1 MKDIYMGVIVPF
13 SILLPIFIALL
24 KWKILPQGG
33 KILFIYLVISGTINF
48 AATIIGKVYHKNNL
62 PLVHILTILEVIVL
76 LKFYKKVLA
85 HQHKQLV
92 YNLAAI
98 LFIIICIGNVIFFQ
112 SIYTY
117 CSYTRSIAA
126 IIIMILS
133 INYFA
138 KTTAEFVHGKIQYGS
153 IFYFNIGIFLYY
165 SGAFM
170 LFLFSNFTLIEI
182 KSQDD
187 FFVIWGLHASLVL
200 IMNLLFSIG
209 YILCKK

>member
-24 KWKILPQGG
+24 KWKFLPQGG
-33 KILFIYLVISGTINF
+33 KILFVYLLISGTVNF

-62 PLVHILTILEVIVL
+62 PLVHILTILEVVVL
-76 LKFYKKVLA
+76 LQFYKKILE
-85 HQHKQLV
+85 HRHRTLV
-92 YNLAAI
+92 YNLTAI
-98 LFIIICIGNVIFFQ
+98 LFIIICISNTIFFQ
-112 SIYTY
+112 SIFTY

-126 IIIMILS
+126 IIIMMLA

-138 KTTAEFVHGKIQYGS
+138 KTTAESVHGKIKYRAV
-153 IFYFNIGIFLYY
+153 FYFNIGIFLYY

-170 LFLFSNFTLIEI
+170 LFLFSNFTLVQI

-200 IMNLLFSIG
+200 IMHLLFSIG
-209 YILCKK
+209 FILCKK